1 MNTYAYTYTY
11 IYICICIVCI
21 YKYLITFKQICF
33 LLAEPYR
40 LVINNINADDS
51 GKYGCKAANAVSY
64 SISEE
69 SVTVECKCEYFL
81 FFFSL

>member
-1 MNTYAYTYTY
+1 MSSLFA
-11 IYICICIVCI
+11 
-21 YKYLITFKQICF
+21 
-33 LLAEPYR
+33 AGEPSR

-69 SVTVECKCEYFL
+69 SVNVECK
-81 FFFSL
+81 